1 MWKDKSYLTNLIFF
15 YSEGPGC
22 VAKWGAMGVPCLKAS
37 KHPWRQICETQ
48 PGQVVNKAGGNS
60 AGLSGSKPVL
70 MSRVRCSGQ
79 QPPPDSPPCLHQW
92 SAGWDKQHS
101 QQLYTACGIGED
113 ISWIKLRALDV
124 EKPPEQPIL
133 GCASKSSQP
142 AGGRQ
147 VFPCVQLLWDHC
159 CSSGPTSGL
168 SRTREALKTW
178 GDSDRQAPGWLGL
191 EHTVQ
196 GERARGESLFS
207 WKEQAWGEAWC
218 PLELTGSC
226 RDDGN
231 KSLVRIR
238 RMIGNRQNLQHWR

>member
-92 SAGWDKQHS
+92 SAGWDRQHS
-101 QQLYTACGIGED
+101 QQLYTAHGIGED
-113 ISWIKLRALDV
+113 ISWIELRALDV

-147 VFPCVQLLWDHC
+147 EFPCVQLLWDHC
-159 CSSGPTSGL
+159 CSSGPLLGSPEPGKHWKSEEILTDRHQGGWGWSTPCKG
-168 SRTREALKTW
+168 REREESACSAEKNRLGGKPDAL
-178 GDSDRQAPGWLGL
+178 
-191 EHTVQ
+191 
-196 GERARGESLFS
+196 
-207 WKEQAWGEAWC
+207 
-218 PLELTGSC
+218 
-226 RDDGN
+226 
-231 KSLVRIR
+231 
-238 RMIGNRQNLQHWR
+238 